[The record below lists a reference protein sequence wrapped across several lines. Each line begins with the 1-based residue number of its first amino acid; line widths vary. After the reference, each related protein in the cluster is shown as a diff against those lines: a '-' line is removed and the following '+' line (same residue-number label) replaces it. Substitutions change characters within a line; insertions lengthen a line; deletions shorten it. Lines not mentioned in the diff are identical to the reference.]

1 MKAFLALCRFK
12 EDALPPWTAISTSI
26 GIFVIAFLV
35 GHMLH
40 ASMNRID
47 KVEENCR
54 IFQELK
60 MRADDAVIAK
70 SQVFFS
76 LALDFF
82 FNSLLELSLWDYTDN
97 IFLDMPNQ
105 NLHRY
110 QKAFK
115 IITI

>member
-1 MKAFLALCRFK
+1 MRRFK

-40 ASMNRID
+40 ASRNRID

-70 SQVFFS
+70 SQVIKPSGSTSYLFQ
-76 LALDFF
+76 LCPVE
-82 FNSLLELSLWDYTDN
+82 LE
-97 IFLDMPNQ
+97 
-105 NLHRY
+105 
-110 QKAFK
+110 
-115 IITI
+115 